1 MISIIIPCFNEEKI
15 ISDFC
20 DELAE
25 QLKKNNET
33 LNKIKGKKYTSYIVL
48 GVGVTILALVFLK
61 LAKR

>member
-25 QLKKNNET
+25 QLKKNNEKFECIFVDNRST
-33 LNKIKGKKYTSYIVL
+33 DE
-48 GVGVTILALVFLK
+48 TIAE
-61 LAKR
+61 R